1 MGKFDELL
9 KLISTNIEKHG
20 DDAAK
25 ILDEVSSPELAV
37 ALKGKPREKY
47 LKALDVVQGPKDV
60 RAKDMG
66 FGDKTWY
73 HGTTVPIEQFERDAL
88 GASTNAQSAKQGF
101 FFASDPSTASD
112 YAELAKERG
121 VSRESIREGSLY
133 RQISDFEDKMQ
144 VKYGPGYESKMSND
158 DYQKLTDLQA
168 RYENAQLGNTNSP
181 QDLAAKKLKELYL
194 DKQVSPSGITIGA
207 INFKSPNEIDEHILK
222 WEKRILENPEDKDF
236 INRRIEQLK
245 KGKDKLQAD
254 SLKLQDVDSEITRL
268 EDQVNSVGQNV
279 MPVRL
284 KGNKDSIRVKDY
296 KGEPY
301 RDSTY
306 ADEMRWAQAEGK
318 EGVLFRNT
326 YDPADPNN
334 RVRQNIAVVFEPEQV
349 RSVNAAFDKRFAKS
363 PLLLA
368 GAGAVPM
375 TDNFKNPLDYIK
387 DAASAYETTKN
398 KILKPVAN
406 QMDLTKD
413 KSAAD
418 DIQSILSAVV
428 DPVNLV
434 NGPVGLGLGA
444 AQMLGTDQEKEAK
457 QRALNKLMGK

>member
-9 KLISTNIEKHG
+9 KLIGANIEKHG

-47 LKALDVVQGPKDV
+47 LKALDAVQGPKDV

-73 HGTTVPIEQFERDAL
+73 HGTGNDFDAFDSSKL
-88 GASTNAQSAKQGF
+88 GSHTGPGHTKDRHWFTDNPDTAEIFANSSAK
-101 FFASDPSTASD
+101 
-112 YAELAKERG
+112 LG
-121 VSRESIREGSLY
+121 VSRKFYDLEDNLIRKQADIFNEFKDTVS
-133 RQISDFEDKMQ
+133 SDFNPSTLIRTPDNE
-144 VKYGPGYESKMSND
+144 
-158 DYQKLTDLQA
+158 LRTL
-168 RYENAQLGNTNSP
+168 
-181 QDLAAKKLKELYL
+181 KKLGELNDEQIEMIKSIKSL
-194 DKQVSPSGITIGA
+194 DDEMESLSRERRKAMVETDGA
-207 INFKSPNEIDEHILK
+207 IIPVKLRVPEKIPIKNMDGRFWSESATEIPD
-222 WEKRILENPEDKDF
+222 
-236 INRRIEQLK
+236 
-245 KGKDKLQAD
+245 GA
-254 SLKLQDVDSEITRL
+254 
-268 EDQVNSVGQNV
+268 
-279 MPVRL
+279 VRL
-284 KGNKDSIRVKDY
+284 DNFR
-296 KGEPY
+296 E
-301 RDSTY
+301 STPL
-306 ADEMRWAQAEGK
+306 DEAPIATSLGLQ
-318 EGVLFRNT
+318 N
-326 YDPADPNN
+326 PA
-334 RVRQNIAVVFEPEQV
+334 RI

-387 DAASAYETTKN
+387 EAASAYETTKN

-413 KSAAD
+413 KSTAD

-444 AQMLGTDQEKEAK
+444 AQMLGEDKEKEAK
-457 QRALNKLMGK
+457 QRALKKLMGE